1 MKKITK
7 EMILYYKLKDIGL
20 DFAGYPFVDLDELCF
35 HHTVISHK
43 MCKELGLG
51 EGYWQWNGSILVQ
64 NTIHQYLHTIEHY
77 DYDRFLAI
85 KSELIDENIKGYID
99 LNNLLNINDILRG
112 FEREYCGTR
121 NRNNNLIIKEG
132 YTRRLIR
139 K

>member
-20 DFAGYPFVDLDELCF
+20 DFAGYPFKDLDELCF
-35 HHTVISHK
+35 HHTIISHK

-64 NTIHQYLHTIEHY
+64 NTIHQYLHTIERY

-99 LNNLLNINDILRG
+99 INNLLNINDILRG

>member
-20 DFAGYPFVDLDELCF
+20 DFAGYPFEDLDELCF

-85 KSELIDENIKGYID
+85 KSELIDENTKGYID

-121 NRNNNLIIKEG
+121 NRKNNLIIKEG

>member
-20 DFAGYPFVDLDELCF
+20 DFAGYPFGDLDELCF

-85 KSELIDENIKGYID
+85 KSELIDENTKGYID

>member
-7 EMILYYKLKDIGL
+7 EMILYYRLKDIGL
-20 DFAGYPFVDLDELCF
+20 DFVGYPFKDLDELCF
-35 HHTVISHK
+35 HHTIISHK

-121 NRNNNLIIKEG
+121 NRKNNLIIKEG